1 MQVEAKMLQIDWVF
15 KGFHSK
21 KTSGFADFVVILSN
35 SPYETL
41 YSTDFVQALVEHF
54 WARYRRSL
62 LRRCFV
68 PFVIYFISTLIYIS
82 NYVLDGIDT
91 EDVWSRWSAE
101 TLHRFIVIILNI
113 YFLYFEIRSMIR
125 DGFPYFFDIFNYVD
139 LLGLM
144 GTMYLM

>member
-1 MQVEAKMLQIDWVF
+1 M
-15 KGFHSK
+15 
-21 KTSGFADFVVILSN
+21 ILSN

-54 WARYRRSL
+54 WTRYRRSL

-91 EDVWSRWSAE
+91 EDVWSRWSSE